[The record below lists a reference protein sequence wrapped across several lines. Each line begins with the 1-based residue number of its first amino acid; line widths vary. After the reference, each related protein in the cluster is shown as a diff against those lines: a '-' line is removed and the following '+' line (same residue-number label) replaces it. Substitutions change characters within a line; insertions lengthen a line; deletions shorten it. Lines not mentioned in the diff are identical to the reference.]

1 MNLSSRLYKISFQR
15 LLTTLSLICVSF
27 STSWCLVCSA
37 HDLSPQQIAA
47 IDAHVLAAPASDES
61 DRKLLVAY
69 LTEGLHSD
77 TEKVRAIYRWIT
89 DRISYD
95 ANAFLSGRMEDMSV
109 DDVMKKR
116 LSVCFGYSNLF
127 EKMTKEAGIEVKSI
141 SGYAK
146 AYGTSQGQHFDK
158 PNHAWNAVRINGSWF
173 LVDTTWGA
181 GYIKDGQ
188 FKKEM
193 SEAFFLT
200 PPEQFVF
207 SHFPADEQ
215 WQLQST
221 SHLSQRDFENLPQ
234 IEPTFFNNSISPIDA
249 WEATKSPEFSG
260 SFVHTFEL
268 PYHFVSIQQAPVMYH
283 LRFNRQYAFKISAG
297 IFEKMALV
305 QSDHWEEMNKEGD
318 VFSFSYRS
326 ALQGQL
332 LVVGKKFDSDQY
344 VAILAYE
351 VVP

>member
-1 MNLSSRLYKISFQR
+1 MNLSSTQHKVFLRQLVAACSLIFFW
-15 LLTTLSLICVSF
+15 LSLSL
-27 STSWCLVCSA
+27 CLSSSA
-37 HDLSPQQIAA
+37 HDLSAQQTAA
-47 IDAHVLAAPASDES
+47 IDAHALAAPSEVES

-69 LTEGLHSD
+69 LIQGLHTDS
-77 TEKVRAIYRWIT
+77 EKARAIYRWIT

-95 ANAFLSGRMEDMSV
+95 ADAFLSGRMEDMTV

-116 LSVCFGYSNLF
+116 MSVCFGFSNLF
-127 EKMTKEAGIEVKSI
+127 EKMAKEAGLEVKSI

-158 PNHAWNAVRINGSWF
+158 PNHAWNAVHINGNWF
-173 LVDTTWGA
+173 LIDTTWGA
-181 GYIKDGQ
+181 GYIKNGK

-207 SHFPADEQ
+207 SHFPVDEQ
-215 WQLQST
+215 WQLQRT
-221 SHLSQRDFENLPQ
+221 SHLSQREFESLPQ
-234 IEPTFFNNSISPIDA
+234 IEPTFFNNNISPIDA
-249 WEATKSPEFSG
+249 LEATKSPEFSG

-268 PYHFVSIQQAPVMYH
+268 PYHLVSILQAPVMYRLKIDH
-283 LRFNRQYAFKISAG
+283 SYLFKINAG

-305 QSDHWEEMNKEGD
+305 QTDHWQEMDKDGD
-318 VFSFSYRS
+318 QFSFNYNTQY
-326 ALQGQL
+326 QGQL

-344 VAILAYE
+344 TAILAYE
-351 VVP
+351 LGR